1 MGNTSTSP
9 TREILENENA
19 TIETNNNTEPIEK
32 KALRRRSRSEA
43 DMGKFVSKAITR
55 TLSKMDDVQS
65 SILSSFFIPPSHFK
79 NVKVLA
85 AGGGG
90 QILRA
95 HFDDELVALK
105 RTYGL
110 AMGGMVS
117 AFSTFRSCNIFYS
130 KSPHHRT
137 MRNH

>member
-1 MGNTSTSP
+1 M
-9 TREILENENA
+9 
-19 TIETNNNTEPIEK
+19 EK

-117 AFSTFRSCNIFYS
+117 AFSTFRSNIFYS